1 MAWGRLRS
9 TQAEGRFTRV
19 TPLSLWRRSDAEWLV
34 PSRPWQA
41 AERASSES
49 PSSTPTPTG
58 LSPIAE
64 AIWAALLRRG
74 ARFLTELARDV
85 DKPAQDVLDALGELA
100 AAGLVTA
107 DGAAG
112 LRLLVAHLNLKSAR
126 ITAGASLG
134 AGRWSLLEGS
144 APGPNSGGPATGW
157 RGVEAV
163 LGAEADWENPA
174 LLESWVHLYMNRY
187 GILVRELLLRE
198 PCGPPLS
205 ALSRLLRRM
214 EARGLVRSGYF
225 VAGLSGEQFATPEAL
240 EGLKLIQRQP
250 QPPQAPVEIAISA
263 ADPLNLTGVLFPG
276 ARVAVSSALRVL
288 FRGGEPA
295 GLVSAAA
302 ADSGQ
307 VLPLSQ
313 PSSAKL

>member
-1 MAWGRLRS
+1 M
-9 TQAEGRFTRV
+9 

-34 PSRPWQA
+34 PARPWQA
-41 AERASSES
+41 ASSAEGS
-49 PSSTPTPTG
+49 PQPAVPAGLSST
-58 LSPIAE
+58 AE
-64 AIWAALLRRG
+64 AVWSALYRRG
-74 ARFLTELARDV
+74 ARFLTELARDI
-85 DKPAQDVLDALGELA
+85 DKPTQEVLDALGELA

-112 LRLLVAHLNLKSAR
+112 LRLLVTHLNLKSAR
-126 ITAGASLG
+126 MAAGASLG

-144 APGPNSGGPATGW
+144 AAGASGGGSKW

-174 LLESWVHLYMNRY
+174 ILEPWVSLYLNRY

-205 ALSRLLRRM
+205 VLSRLLRRM

-225 VAGLSGEQFATPEAL
+225 VAGLSGEQFAVPEAL
-240 EGLKLIQRQP
+240 EGLKLVQK
-250 QPPQAPVEIAISA
+250 QPPPADGPVEIAISA
-263 ADPLNLTGVLFPG
+263 ADSLNLTGVLFPG
-276 ARVAVSSALRVL
+276 ARVAVSSSARVL
-288 FRGGEPA
+288 FRSGEPV
-295 GLVSAAA
+295 GLVSSTTTDRARLA
-302 ADSGQ
+302 
-307 VLPLSQ
+307 PLSQ